1 MKHLSLSLLCLLC
14 LPAGSAAA
22 AGPAIVKVNQLGFLP
37 GAHKLAVVPQAA
49 GGTRFEVVPAAGGKA
64 VFSATLG
71 APLRWDAS
79 GETVRIADFT
89 AVTVPGSYRIKVEGL
104 PPSDAFTIEPGA
116 YRALNAAALKAFYFN
131 RTAIALAPR
140 HAGAWARP
148 AGHPDD
154 KVVIHASAAS
164 GSRPAGT
171 VIASPKG
178 WYDAGDYNK
187 YLPSSGISTY
197 TLLAAYEHFPRW
209 FERLDVNIPE
219 SGNGVPDIVDE
230 AMWNL
235 EWMLSM
241 QDPADGGVYHK
252 LTNLAFDGMVMPH
265 QAQKA
270 PRYVVAKSTSAALN
284 FAATMA
290 AASRVLAPYQK
301 QYPGMAAKMLAA
313 SEAAWKWAQAHPA
326 ALFKNPPDVLT
337 GEYGDARVDDEFAW
351 AAAELYIATGKDS
364 YYTAMQPET
373 VSATYPAWDDVRGL
387 AWMSLA
393 HHRDR
398 LTPLADRAL
407 IAARVDGLAA
417 RLAQEWRGS
426 GYRVPMRA
434 QDFAWGS
441 NAVML
446 NQAMMLLQGYRL
458 NGKPEYLQA
467 SQSALDY
474 VLGRN
479 ALAYSFVT
487 GFGTRPSLHP
497 HHRPSQGDSVA
508 APVPGWVTGGP
519 QPFQQDKAECPPYPS
534 TLPALSYLDHVCSFA
549 SNEVAINWNAPLVY
563 VSAALSEL
571 TQKSSTVSTTMSTD
585 MSQTGNAL
593 DTLLRQEKLLQ
604 FDRFSNDMAL
614 DIGLRLVARAR
625 AREQAVT
632 VEIARNGQVLF
643 AHGMEGTPPDHA
655 EWIRRKARLANRT
668 GHSSFYTHTEAIR
681 NGIDHDAI
689 PTFDPR
695 EYAAHGGAFPVVVR
709 GTGQVGTITV
719 SGLPGPEDH
728 QLVVD
733 VLKDYLKVKGD
744 I

>member
-1 MKHLSLSLLCLLC
+1 MRRLVPLLLCV
-14 LPAGSAAA
+14 AGSAAA
-22 AGPAIVKVNQLGFLP
+22 GTPIVKVNQIGFLP
-37 GAHKLAVVPQAA
+37 ESQKLAVAPQSA
-49 GGTRFEVVPAAGGKA
+49 GNRFEVVPAAGGKA
-64 VFSATLG
+64 VFSGQLSASTK
-71 APLRWDAS
+71 WDAS
-79 GETVRIADFT
+79 GETVRIADFSSLV
-89 AVTVPGSYRIKVEGL
+89 APGQYRIKVEGL
-104 PPSDAFTIEPGA
+104 PLSDAFTVKPDN
-116 YRALNAAALKAFYFN
+116 YRALSAASLKGFYFN
-131 RTAIALAPR
+131 RTAIAIAPQY
-140 HAGAWARP
+140 AGAWARP

-154 KVVIHASAAS
+154 KVLVHASAAS
-164 GSRPAGT
+164 NARPAGT
-171 VIASPKG
+171 VIASTKG

-187 YLPSSGISTY
+187 YLPSSGITTY

-209 FERLDVNIPE
+209 FDKLDVNIPE
-219 SGNGVPDIVDE
+219 SGNGVPDLIDE

-241 QDPADGGVYHK
+241 QDPLDGGVYHK
-252 LTNLAFDGMVMPH
+252 LTNLKFDAMVLPH
-265 QAQKA
+265 LAQKE
-270 PRYVVAKSTSAALN
+270 PRYVVAKSTAAALN

-313 SEAAWKWAQAHPA
+313 SEAAFKWAQANPA
-326 ALFKNPPDVLT
+326 LLFKNPADVVT

-351 AAAELYIATGKDS
+351 AAAELYISTGKDS
-364 YYTAMQPET
+364 YYTALQPET
-373 VSATYPAWDDVRGL
+373 VSNTYPAWDDVRGL

-398 LTPLADRAL
+398 LTPLADRKL

-417 RLAQEWRGS
+417 RLANEWRTS

-434 QDFAWGS
+434 ADFVWGS

-479 ALAYSFVT
+479 ALGYSFVT
-487 GFGTRPSLHP
+487 GFGARPSMHP

-563 VSAALSEL
+563 VTAALSEL
-571 TQKSSTVSTTMSTD
+571 TPKATMQTSTP
-585 MSQTGNAL
+585 L
-593 DTLLRQEKLLQ
+593 DLLRRQEALLQ
-604 FDRFSNDMAL
+604 FDRFGNDMAL
-614 DIGLRLVARAR
+614 DIGLKLVERAR
-625 AREQAVT
+625 AQKQTVT

-643 AHGMEGTPPDHA
+643 VHGMEGAPRDHLD
-655 EWIRRKARLANRT
+655 WIRRKSNLANRT
-668 GHSSFYTHTEAIR
+668 GHSSFFVHTQAVL
-681 NGIDHDAI
+681 NGLDYDAV
-689 PTFDPR
+689 PGFDPR

-719 SGLPGPEDH
+719 SGLPGPQDH

-733 VLKDYLKVKGD
+733 VLKDYLQVKGE

>member
-1 MKHLSLSLLCLLC
+1 MRRLLLVLLCV
-14 LPAGSAAA
+14 AGSAAA
-22 AGPAIVKVNQLGFLP
+22 GTPIVKVNQLGFLP
-37 GAHKLAVVPQAA
+37 DAQKLAVAPQSA
-49 GGTRFEVVPAAGGKA
+49 GSRFEVVPAAGGKA
-64 VFSATLG
+64 VFSGALG
-71 APLRWDAS
+71 APVRWEAS
-79 GETVRIADFT
+79 GETVRIADFSGLV
-89 AVTVPGSYRIKVEGL
+89 APGSYRIKVEGL
-104 PPSDAFTIEPGA
+104 PLSDAFTVKPDN
-116 YRALNAAALKAFYFN
+116 YRALSVASLKALYFN
-131 RTAIALAPR
+131 RTAIALAPQY
-140 HAGAWARP
+140 AGAWARP

-154 KVVIHASAAS
+154 KVLVHASAAS
-164 GSRPAGT
+164 STRPAGT
-171 VIASPKG
+171 VIAASRG

-187 YLPSSGISTY
+187 YLPSSGITTY

-209 FERLDVNIPE
+209 FDRLDVNIPE
-219 SGNGVPDIVDE
+219 SGNGVPDIIDE

-235 EWMLSM
+235 AWMLSM

-252 LTNLAFDGMVMPH
+252 LTNLKFDAMVMPH
-265 QAQKA
+265 LAQKE

-301 QYPGMAAKMLAA
+301 QYPGTAAKMLAA
-313 SEAAWKWAQAHPA
+313 SEAAFKWAQANPA
-326 ALFKNPPDVLT
+326 VLFKNPADVVT

-351 AAAELYIATGKDS
+351 AAAELYISTGKDS
-364 YYTAMQPET
+364 YYTALQPET
-373 VSATYPAWDDVRGL
+373 VSNTYPAWDDVRGL
-387 AWMSLA
+387 AWTSLA

-398 LTPLADRAL
+398 LTPLADRTL
-407 IAARVDGLAA
+407 ITARVDGLAA
-417 RLAQEWRGS
+417 RLANEWRTS

-434 QDFAWGS
+434 SDFVWGS

-479 ALAYSFVT
+479 ALGQSFVT
-487 GFGTRPSLHP
+487 GFGARPSMHP

-563 VSAALSEL
+563 VTAALSEL
-571 TQKSSTVSTTMSTD
+571 TPKATTAMHTNSP
-585 MSQTGNAL
+585 L
-593 DTLLRQEKLLQ
+593 DLLRRQEQLLQ
-604 FDRFSNDMAL
+604 FDRFGNDMAL
-614 DIGLRLVARAR
+614 DIGLRLVERAKARK
-625 AREQAVT
+625 QTVS

-643 AHGMEGTPPDHA
+643 AHGMEGAPRDHA
-655 EWIRRKARLANRT
+655 DWIRRKSNLANRT
-668 GHSSFYTHTEAIR
+668 GHSSFFIHTQAVLD
-681 NGIDHDAI
+681 GLDYDAI

-733 VLKDYLKVKGD
+733 VLKDYLQVKGE

>member
-1 MKHLSLSLLCLLC
+1 MRRLFFVLLC
-14 LPAGSAAA
+14 A
-22 AGPAIVKVNQLGFLP
+22 AGGATAAPGIVKVNQVGFLP
-37 GAHKLAVVPQAA
+37 GSQKLAVAPQGA
-49 GGTRFEVVPAAGGKA
+49 GTRFEVVPGAGGKP
-64 VFSATLG
+64 VFSGTLG
-71 APLRWDAS
+71 APVAWDAS

-89 AVTVPGSYRIKVEGL
+89 GLAAPGQYRIKVDGL
-104 PPSDAFTIEPGA
+104 PLSDAFAITPDN
-116 YRALNAAALKAFYFN
+116 YRALGAAALKAFYYN
-131 RTAIALAPR
+131 RSAIALSPQ

-154 KVVIHASAAS
+154 KVVVHASAAS
-164 GSRPAGT
+164 SSRPAGA
-171 VIASPKG
+171 VIAAGRG

-219 SGNGVPDIVDE
+219 SGNGVPDVVDE

-252 LTNLAFDGMVMPH
+252 LTNLKFDAMVLPH
-265 QAQKA
+265 LAQKD

-290 AASRVLAPYQK
+290 AASRVLAAYQK

-313 SEAAWKWAQAHPA
+313 SEAAWKWAQANPA
-326 ALFKNPPDVLT
+326 VLFKNPTDVLT

-351 AAAELYIATGKDS
+351 AAAELYITTGKDS

-393 HHRDR
+393 HHRER
-398 LTPLADRAL
+398 LTPLADRKL
-407 IAARVDGLAA
+407 IAARIDGLAE
-417 RLAQEWRGS
+417 RLASTWRTS

-434 QDFAWGS
+434 VDFVWGS

-458 NGKPEYLQA
+458 NGKRDYLLA

-479 ALAYSFVT
+479 ALGYSFVT
-487 GFGTRPSLHP
+487 GFGARPSLHP
-497 HHRPSQGDSVA
+497 HHRPSQGDGVA
-508 APVPGWVTGGP
+508 TPVPGWVTGGP

-563 VSAALSEL
+563 VTAALSEL
-571 TQKSSTVSTTMSTD
+571 TPKPTAAMHTAT
-585 MSQTGNAL
+585 AL
-593 DTLLRQEKLLQ
+593 DLLRRQEELLQ

-614 DIGLRLVARAR
+614 DIGLQLINRAKAR
-625 AREQAVT
+625 QQVVT

-643 AHGMEGTPPDHA
+643 AHGMEGAPRDHLD
-655 EWIRRKARLANRT
+655 WIRRKNNLANRT
-668 GHSSFYTHTEAIR
+668 GHSSFYIHTQAVQD
-681 NGIDHDAI
+681 GLDYDAL
-689 PTFDPR
+689 PGFDPR
-695 EYAAHGGAFPVVVR
+695 EYAAHGGAFPVVLK

-733 VLKDYLKVKGD
+733 VLRDYLKVKGD